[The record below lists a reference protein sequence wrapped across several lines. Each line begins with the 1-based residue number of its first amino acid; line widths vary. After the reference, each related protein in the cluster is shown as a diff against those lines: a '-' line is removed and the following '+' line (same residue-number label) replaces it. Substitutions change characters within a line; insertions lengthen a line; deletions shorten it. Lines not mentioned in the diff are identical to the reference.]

1 VLTDLGY
8 SKFSISTSP
17 GAAKDLFGNTL
28 VYDTVL
34 CIDMDEEDAVV
45 FRVKQDMNELNNC
58 VIRQYVKTYD
68 TSNDQKWIG

>member
-1 VLTDLGY
+1 
-8 SKFSISTSP
+8 
-17 GAAKDLFGNTL
+17 
-28 VYDTVL
+28 
-34 CIDMDEEDAVV
+34 MDEEDAVV